1 MDFGLNFFPVFTPD
15 HKSASQFYRE
25 AIALSQI
32 AEEYGFEHVQTV
44 EHYGT
49 PYGGYSPDPVTLLSA
64 IAARTKTIRVAT
76 GAVIPAF
83 SHPLQLA
90 SKLAML
96 DNISEGRL
104 DVGFGRAWLP
114 QEFEWLGVSID
125 ESRRRFSEGIEACRR
140 LWTEENVV
148 FEGEFHSF
156 GPVTL
161 SPRPY
166 QQSGP
171 PVFVASAS
179 SPESCAAAGQAGYHL
194 QIVPTIVSPETVVE
208 MLTAYRKG
216 WADAGHRAGAA
227 RIQLKYNCYL
237 SDDRDEALR
246 RGEEMENNHVVL
258 MSQAAEG
265 WLRKSSDQYKGYDKL
280 VDKAREYDF
289 GKALSDGRILA
300 GNTDD
305 VVRQLDATREE
316 YGDDLCV
323 SIQVNS
329 GYTDFRESE
338 RTLRLFAEQVAPRFR
353 PAAR

>member
-15 HKSASQFYRE
+15 HKPASQFYRE

-32 AEEYGFEHVQTV
+32 AEDYGFEHVQTV

-64 IAARTKTIRVAT
+64 IAARTKTIRVAS

-83 SHPLQLA
+83 THPLQLA

-96 DNISEGRL
+96 DNISDGRL

-140 LWTEENVV
+140 LWSEEDVV

-161 SPRPY
+161 SPRPV

-179 SPESCAAAGQAGYHL
+179 SPESCAAAGKAGYHL
-194 QIVPTIVSPETVVE
+194 QVVPTIVSHETVVE
-208 MLTAYRKG
+208 MLAAYRKA
-216 WADAGHRAGAA
+216 WVEAGHAKGAA

-237 SDDRDEALR
+237 SEDRDEALR

-258 MSQAAEG
+258 MSEAAAG
-265 WLRKSSDQYKGYDKL
+265 WLRTSSDQYKGYDKL

-289 GKALSDGRILA
+289 GKALSAGKILA
-300 GNTDD
+300 GNPDD
-305 VVRQLDATREE
+305 VIGQLDASRAS
-316 YGDDLCV
+316 YGDDLCI

-329 GYTDFRESE
+329 GYTEYRDAE
-338 RTLRLFAEQVAPRFR
+338 RTLRLFAEKVAPLFR
-353 PAAR
+353 PGRR

>member
-15 HKSASQFYRE
+15 HKPASQFYRE

-32 AEEYGFEHVQTV
+32 AEEYGFDHVQTV

-208 MLTAYRKG
+208 MLTAYRKA

-305 VVRQLDATREE
+305 VVRQLDTTREK

>member
-15 HKSASQFYRE
+15 HKPAWQFYRE
-25 AIALSQI
+25 VIALSRL

-83 SHPLQLA
+83 THPLQLA

-114 QEFEWLGVSID
+114 QEFGWLGVSLD
-125 ESRRRFSEGIEACRR
+125 ESRRRFNEGIEACRR
-140 LWTEENVV
+140 LWSEQDVV
-148 FEGEFHSF
+148 FNGEFHSF

-161 SPRPY
+161 SPRPV

-179 SPESCAAAGQAGYHL
+179 SPDSCAAAGKAGHHL
-194 QIVPTIVSPETVVE
+194 QVVPTIVGHDVVVK
-208 MLTAYRKG
+208 MLAAYRAA
-216 WADAGHRAGAA
+216 WADAGHAKGAA

-237 SDDRDEALR
+237 SQDREAALR
-246 RGEEMENNHVVL
+246 RGEELENNHVVL
-258 MSQAAEG
+258 MSEAAEG
-265 WLRKSSDQYKGYDKL
+265 WARTQSDQYEGYDKL
-280 VDKAREYDF
+280 VHKAREYDF
-289 GKALSDGRILA
+289 RKALANGKILA
-300 GNTDD
+300 GTPSD
-305 VVRQLDATREE
+305 VVAQLDTAREAF
-316 YGDDLCV
+316 GDDLCI
-323 SIQVNS
+323 SIQVNP
-329 GYTDFRESE
+329 GYTEYRDAEQ
-338 RTLRLFAEQVAPRFR
+338 TLRLFAEEVAPLFK
-353 PAAR
+353 PAER